1 MIIEKGKETVDD
13 LTGAL
18 NRKVITP
25 ILEQEIKRAK
35 RYGEKSSLLFIDLD
49 NFKQVNDLQGHLQ
62 GDKVLINFVKLLKEV
77 LRESDIII
85 RYGGDE
91 FIVVLP
97 NTPLENATL
106 ASDRILKAVENE
118 EILNKFNVSC
128 SIGIVEIPT
137 HGEDIRTILD
147 KADQAMYKAKRLGKR
162 RYYVHR
168 EEILTPQIPSQVF
181 VDRKT
186 EKQKFLS
193 ILSEKFKLIL
203 VKGPLGVGK
212 SRFVA
217 ESLKFSDT
225 EVIKISCYGTL
236 SLVPY
241 APFQELTK
249 KLKERNVAEFNEA
262 ISQMDEIKRSSLSP
276 LIPFQIE
283 RKEFQLDIYKF
294 YETYLDLMEKLF
306 EYKNFY
312 LFIDDIQWMDASSSR
327 LLFYIIRNMKKDIK
341 IIATARQEEVE
352 STPFAGLL
360 PEIFRENLVKEL
372 ELHPLDKE
380 ATEELIKAI
389 LLAPFDESLTRFV
402 FQETGGNPLFIE
414 ELLRKLYTQE
424 LLRFE
429 DEEWKFELKNNISI
443 PENLNILLK
452 EKLKDFLNEK
462 LVQIAAVI
470 GQEFH
475 IDLLEQ
481 VTNYNRGQIYD
492 IVDKLR
498 KQNFIDEI
506 REDFYSFKAGLIRDT
521 ILSQIS
527 EAKRRYYSSTILEA
541 LEKRFPD
548 FQGKDELCAYHA
560 KMSGDRE
567 KIKKYCK
574 LVAENLKKK
583 LAYEES
589 IIYYYWYIEAEDD
602 PVERE
607 KAVSEYCELL
617 EIRGEIKRSI
627 NFLQEYIAQN
637 QISELSYRTLAQLF
651 VESGDPTS
659 ALEAIEKAIAMERKP
674 ESIVIKSWILRRL
687 FKIDDSAKILEEL
700 LRSEGENLNGKT
712 KGDVYNILGFDYM
725 ELNKLEEALEY
736 LNKAKEIREK
746 ENDLRGI
753 GSVHVNLAIL
763 YSRMDRYEEALKE
776 YDLAE
781 EYFEKVGYKSGIA
794 TVLNNRAGIYLDL
807 MMYKEALENFKK
819 TYTECK
825 KTFDRHLLS
834 MALNNI
840 GVTLR
845 HLEKHD
851 EAIETLLEAKRIAEE
866 LNQKDILISIK
877 RNLAYTYAVGYRD
890 TENSKSLIG
899 EVLDAIGA
907 PGKTYPS
914 LIAFL
919 HAIEIYLISNE
930 VIKATELLSKIE
942 PNLLNSVYDGL
953 KMSFLGT
960 KVALEKL
967 TNNNQSTREYIGA
980 AKEVLKGKEIKSR
993 VLLLSNFL
1001 ESYAD
1006 VMIYLGKIEKGINM
1020 LKYLRKSNEKYI
1032 SEQEAERLEKKVQRI
1047 KKLFNLDNSEL

>member
-18 NRKVITP
+18 SRKAIKP

-49 NFKQVNDLQGHLQ
+49 NFKQVNDLHGHLQ

-91 FIVVLP
+91 FIAVLP
-97 NTPLENATL
+97 NTPRENATL

-128 SIGIVEIPT
+128 SIGIVEIPA
-137 HGEDIRTILD
+137 HGEDIRTVLD

-162 RYYVHR
+162 RYYVLR

-181 VDRKT
+181 VDRET

-193 ILSEKFKLIL
+193 ILSEKFKLIF

-212 SRFVA
+212 SRFIA
-217 ESLKFSDT
+217 ESVKFCDT

-249 KLKERNVAEFNEA
+249 KLKERNVTEFNEV
-262 ISQMDEIKRSSLSP
+262 ISQMDEIQRSSLSP

-283 RKEFQLDIYKF
+283 RKEFHLDIYKF
-294 YETYLDLMEKLF
+294 YETYLALIEKLF

-327 LLFYIIRNMKKDIK
+327 LLFYVIRNMKKDIR

-352 STPFAGLL
+352 NTPFADLL

-389 LLAPFDESLTRFV
+389 LLAPFDEGLTRFV

-414 ELLRKLYTQE
+414 ELLRELYNQE

-521 ILSQIS
+521 ILSQVS
-527 EAKRRYYSSTILEA
+527 EAKRRYYSSIILEA
-541 LEKRFPD
+541 LEKRFPE

-560 KMSGDRE
+560 KMAEDKE

-617 EIRGEIKRSI
+617 EIRGEIKRAI

-637 QISELSYRTLAQLF
+637 QISELSFRTLAQLF
-651 VESGDPTS
+651 VESGDPKS
-659 ALEAIEKAIAMERKP
+659 ALEAIEKAIAMEKKP
-674 ESIVIKSWILRRL
+674 ESIVMKSWILRRL

-700 LRSEGENLNGKT
+700 LISEGENLKDKT
-712 KGDVYNILGFDYM
+712 KGDVYNILGLDYM
-725 ELNKLEEALEY
+725 ELNKLDKALDY

-746 ENDLRGI
+746 GNDLRGT

-763 YSRMDRYEEALKE
+763 YSRMDKYEEALKE
-776 YDLAE
+776 YDIAE
-781 EYFEKVGYKSGIA
+781 EYYEKVGYKAGLA

-819 TYTECK
+819 TYIECK
-825 KTFDRHLLS
+825 KIFDRHLLS
-834 MALNNI
+834 MALNNM

-845 HLEKHD
+845 LMEKFD
-851 EAIETLLEAKRIAEE
+851 EAIEALLEAKKTAEE

-877 RNLAYTYAVGYRD
+877 RNLAYTYAIGYRNI
-890 TENSKSLIG
+890 ENSKALIG
-899 EVLDAIGA
+899 EVLDAIGE

-930 VIKATELLSKIE
+930 VNKAMELCSKVE
-942 PNLLNSVYDGL
+942 PNLFNSVYDGL
-953 KMSFLGT
+953 KISFLGT

-967 TNNNQSTREYIGA
+967 KNNDQSIRKYIGV
-980 AKEVLKGKEIKSR
+980 AKEVFKGKEVKSR
-993 VLLLSNFL
+993 VLLLSTYL

-1006 VMIYLGKIEKGINM
+1006 VMIYLGKIEKGIKL

-1032 SEQEAERLEKKVQRI
+1032 SQQEAERLEKKIQRI
-1047 KKLFNLDNSEL
+1047 QKLFPLDNSEQ